1 MIWRMRETASG
12 VRVKEKIFY
21 FQIDNARAAS

>member
-1 MIWRMRETASG
+1 MIHPAAEVAIGT
-12 VRVKEKIFY
+12 RVKEKIFH